1 MSIHSTT
8 PDSYTCYNPSMD
20 SRQKQPPFAPGLV
33 LAEGFFHKE
42 VEPILGSRYP
52 GLQYSA
58 ALIGMGSEVHG
69 FDTEMSTDHHWGPR
83 AMLFLHP
90 DDFGSKRDA
99 IRTSLSN
106 ELPTTCLG
114 YSTNF
119 SKHPEDNVQILRP
132 ITSGPINHQVETYT
146 IEGFFT
152 DYLNIEISK
161 GLQPADW
168 LTLPHHRLRSV
179 TSGRVFRDDIGLEKA
194 RTQFSWYPHDVW
206 LYILA
211 SAWARVGQ
219 EEHLMGRAGSVGDEN
234 GSAIIGSRLVR
245 DIMRLAFLMERKYP
259 PYPKWFGTAFS
270 QLRAAA
276 ELEPILASVLHATS
290 WRERETG
297 LCDAYSIL
305 IKNHNSLG
313 ITAPLSAEV
322 SQFWGRPFQV
332 IWGEKIA
339 KTIVQCIKDPA
350 VVPLT
355 KRRLIGS
362 IDLISDNTDLLEGKS
377 FRVAMKALYT

>member
-1 MSIHSTT
+1 
-8 PDSYTCYNPSMD
+8 MD
-20 SRQKQPPFAPGLV
+20 SKQKKPPFIPGLA
-33 LAEGFFHKE
+33 LAEGFFHEK
-42 VEPILGSRYP
+42 VEPILGSHYP

-83 AMLFLHP
+83 VMLFLHP
-90 DDFGSKRDA
+90 DDLRSRRDA
-99 IRTSLSN
+99 IRASLSN
-106 ELPTTCLG
+106 ELPTTYLG

-132 ITSGPINHQVETYT
+132 VASGPINHQVETYT
-146 IEGFFT
+146 IDGFFT
-152 DYLNIEISK
+152 DYLNLDIGK
-161 GLQPADW
+161 DLQPADW
-168 LTLPHHRLRSV
+168 LILPHHRLRSV

-194 RTQFSWYPHDVW
+194 RTRLSWYPHDVW

-270 QLRAAA
+270 QLKAAA
-276 ELEPILASVLHATS
+276 ELEPILANVLHATS
-290 WRERETG
+290 WRERETALSG
-297 LCDAYSIL
+297 ACSIL

-339 KTIVQCIKDPA
+339 KTIVQCIKDPEVA
-350 VVPLT
+350 SLT

-362 IDLISDNTDLLEGKS
+362 IDLVSDNTDLLEGKS
-377 FRVAMKALYT
+377 LRLALKALYT